1 MIGRGQEASVHPWAL
16 IRKVSREEAIN
27 AIPGISGCYNTPIT
41 RREQDKFL
49 WLIFEPTFP
58 EQSVKEEATCKFCRR
73 TLKGTSALY
82 HARAHLGFKPFP
94 CSNKSNGCMFRG
106 IQQSDV
112 NKHMR
117 KCPKDPRISR
127 RPRVPRGKRK
137 PRPVA
142 FDMNAGAHASDSH
155 GTVDRRLT
163 DQEND
168 LLRQNIVPR
177 EQDQSVLTR
186 VHIEPAWFVPSMGQI
201 SRERHWGDPLDD
213 TPPWP
218 PNSNG

>member
-94 CSNKSNGCMFRG
+94 YFVVCSEVYNKATS
-106 IQQSDV
+106 I
-112 NKHMR
+112 
-117 KCPKDPRISR
+117 
-127 RPRVPRGKRK
+127 
-137 PRPVA
+137 
-142 FDMNAGAHASDSH
+142 
-155 GTVDRRLT
+155 
-163 DQEND
+163 
-168 LLRQNIVPR
+168 NIC
-177 EQDQSVLTR
+177 ESVLKTLVYQEDLESLEGNANHVR
-186 VHIEPAWFVPSMGQI
+186 
-201 SRERHWGDPLDD
+201 
-213 TPPWP
+213 
-218 PNSNG
+218 

>member
-186 VHIEPAWFVPSMGQI
+186 VHIEPAWLVPSTVRLSGE
-201 SRERHWGDPLDD
+201 SYWSGPLDD
-213 TPPWP
+213 TPSWP